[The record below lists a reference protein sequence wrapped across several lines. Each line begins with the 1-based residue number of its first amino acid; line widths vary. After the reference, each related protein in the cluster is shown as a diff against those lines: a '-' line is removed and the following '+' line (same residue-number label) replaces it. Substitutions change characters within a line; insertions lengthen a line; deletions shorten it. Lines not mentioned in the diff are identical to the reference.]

1 MTIVNASQVDKAMG
15 RFIDPKSVPTHI
27 GGSRGAMEEN
37 FVAQSATRITD
48 QGTGK
53 RGAAEYDPNELP
65 DSRFYGSATVI
76 SVNDAPPLEAAHEPP
91 PQAPVVPAP
100 TEPRSVA
107 ELLAR
112 MGLK

>member
-1 MTIVNASQVDKAMG
+1 MTIVNASQVDTAMG
-15 RFIDPKSVPTHI
+15 QYVDPRSVPKHI

-37 FVAQSATRITD
+37 FVAQSDKQIVD
-48 QGTGK
+48 QGAGR
-53 RGAAEYDPNELP
+53 RGAAEINPNELP
-65 DSRFYGSATVI
+65 DRRFYGSATVI
-76 SVNDAPPLEAAHEPP
+76 SVNDAPPLEPAHEPP
-91 PQAPVVPAP
+91 PQVPVAPAP